1 MKALPQ
7 EQADKAKLELNFKY
21 EYLKQEERTQVT
33 STEKLSVR
41 YAQPDRFS
49 LGDIQKEKEISANEE
64 TAISIPYVNKG
75 KTTVS
80 NVEARLKTEDGQ
92 RRKLINF
99 WEMWRPAPAEP
110 LIFS

>member
-7 EQADKAKLELNFKY
+7 ELADKAKLELNFKY

-80 NVEARLKTEDGQ
+80 NVEARLKTE
-92 RRKLINF
+92 
-99 WEMWRPAPAEP
+99 MA
-110 LIFS
+110 